1 MLRFL
6 AARWENSNNGCQQ
19 KVIWI
24 SHACLRV
31 VVRQPFMQKAG
42 NDAFIAHYLFVV
54 NKSESSFLNASGNER
69 REAHESLFF
78 VVFSFESQSFNRA
91 EVNFNLGVFG
101 FQFNARSR

>member
-6 AARWENSNNGCQQ
+6 AARWENSDNGCQQ

-54 NKSESSFLNASGNER
+54 DEPETSLLDAFGNER

-78 VVFSFESQSFNRA
+78 VVFPLNPRVSNG
-91 EVNFNLGVFG
+91 LK
-101 FQFNARSR
+101 

>member
-6 AARWENSNNGCQQ
+6 AARWENSDNGCQQ

-42 NDAFIAHYLFVV
+42 NDAFIAHYLYHARFC
-54 NKSESSFLNASGNER
+54 FLVANRNR
-69 REAHESLFF
+69 R
-78 VVFSFESQSFNRA
+78 
-91 EVNFNLGVFG
+91 
-101 FQFNARSR
+101 

>member
-1 MLRFL
+1 
-6 AARWENSNNGCQQ
+6 
-19 KVIWI
+19 
-24 SHACLRV
+24 
-31 VVRQPFMQKAG
+31 MQKAG

-54 NKSESSFLNASGNER
+54 DESETSFLNTSGNER

-78 VVFSFESQSFNRA
+78 VVFSFESQSFSCA